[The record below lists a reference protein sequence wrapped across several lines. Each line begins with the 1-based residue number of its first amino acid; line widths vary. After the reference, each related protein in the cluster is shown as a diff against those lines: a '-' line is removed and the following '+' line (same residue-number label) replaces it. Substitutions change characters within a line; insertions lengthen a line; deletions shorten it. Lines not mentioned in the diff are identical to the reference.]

1 MQDPLLGS
9 QQISLAATLSQ
20 ASPSLNHST
29 LPHVA
34 VERYASFGSYVALH
48 SSHQLPILQMT
59 DSDLLKALRPS
70 IP

>member
-34 VERYASFGSYVALH
+34 VERYASFGSYMT
-48 SSHQLPILQMT
+48 SNTPI
-59 DSDLLKALRPS
+59 SC
-70 IP
+70 